1 VADDDLTPDVEQE
14 TELVLDLGDADEQE
28 PEAESDLA
36 LNLDFGDDD
45 DEAEEAAD
53 IVLSFGAESEAE
65 EAEPGSADDIA
76 AQAVEALR
84 AELVSKSG
92 EWYVVHTY
100 SGMENRVKQNID
112 SRVKTLN
119 MEDYIYESVVPTE
132 EVSEIRN
139 GVRKTVIRT
148 SHPGYV
154 LVRMELTD
162 ESWGAVRHTPSV
174 TGFLGY
180 GNTPVALSTEDVL
193 NMLSRAAIA
202 KASAAAG
209 APASRR
215 KKVEV
220 VDFAVGDSVMVVDG
234 PFAGVHASIQEINPT
249 TQRLKALVEILGR
262 ETPVDLTF
270 GQVQKA

>member
-1 VADDDLTPDVEQE
+1 VADDLTPDTDPE
-14 TELVLDLGDADEQE
+14 TEADLVLDLGDADETEQA
-28 PEAESDLA
+28 AETEIF
-36 LNLDFGDDD
+36 LDFGDDD
-45 DEAEEAAD
+45 SDESAD
-53 IVLSFGAESEAE
+53 EVALSFDDEPESP
-65 EAEPGSADDIA
+65 EPGSHDDIA
-76 AQAVEALR
+76 AKAVEALR
-84 AELVSKSG
+84 EELVGKYG

-119 MEDYIYESVVPTE
+119 MEDYIFESVVPTE

-139 GVRKTVIRT
+139 GVRKTVTRT

-162 ESWGAVRHTPSV
+162 DSWGAVRHTPSV

-180 GNTPVALSTEDVL
+180 GNTPVALSLDDVL

-215 KKVEV
+215 KKVDV

-234 PFAGVHASIQEINPT
+234 PFAGVHASIQEINPH

>member
-1 VADDDLTPDVEQE
+1 MADDLTPDIDE
-14 TELVLDLGDADEQE
+14 TELVLDLGGDADDEQE
-28 PEAESDLA
+28 TAADLDI
-36 LNLDFGDDD
+36 NLDFGDD
-45 DEAEEAAD
+45 EAEEADEVA
-53 IVLSFGAESEAE
+53 LSFDDPESEVP
-65 EAEPGSADDIA
+65 EPGSSEDIA
-76 AQAVEALR
+76 AKAV
-84 AELVSKSG
+84 AELRTELASKPG

-119 MEDYIYESVVPTE
+119 MEDYIYESIVPTE

-154 LVRMELTD
+154 LVRMDLTD
-162 ESWGAVRHTPSV
+162 DSWGAVRHTPSV

-180 GNTPVALSTEDVL
+180 GNNPVALSQDDVL

-202 KASAAAG
+202 KANAAAG

-234 PFAGVHASIQEINPT
+234 PFAGVHASIQEINPH

>member
-1 VADDDLTPDVEQE
+1 MCDIEVKGIAGDPAGATHSPVLPAAVSGRHREEQPA
-14 TELVLDLGDADEQE
+14 GD
-28 PEAESDLA
+28 
-36 LNLDFGDDD
+36 
-45 DEAEEAAD
+45 
-53 IVLSFGAESEAE
+53 
-65 EAEPGSADDIA
+65 
-76 AQAVEALR
+76 
-84 AELVSKSG
+84 
-92 EWYVVHTY
+92 H
-100 SGMENRVKQNID
+100 
-112 SRVKTLN
+112 
-119 MEDYIYESVVPTE
+119 
-132 EVSEIRN
+132 
-139 GVRKTVIRT
+139 RT

-154 LVRMELTD
+154 LVRMDLTD
-162 ESWGAVRHTPSV
+162 DSWGAVRHTPSV

-180 GNTPVALSTEDVL
+180 GNNPVALSLDDVL

-220 VDFAVGDSVMVVDG
+220 VDFRVGDSVMVVDG
-234 PFAGVHASIQEINPT
+234 PFTNIHATIQEINPH

>member
-1 VADDDLTPDVEQE
+1 MADDLTPTTEQDAD
-14 TELVLDLGDADEQE
+14 LVLNLGTDDPAD
-28 PEAESDLA
+28 EAESA
-36 LNLDFGDDD
+36 AEVEINLDFGDDEPDEDEPELTFED
-45 DEAEEAAD
+45 DAPEPDDDDAD
-53 IVLSFGAESEAE
+53 
-65 EAEPGSADDIA
+65 
-76 AQAVEALR
+76 
-84 AELVSKSG
+84 G
-92 EWYVVHTY
+92 EWYVIHTY
-100 SGMENRVKQNID
+100 SGMENRVKQNVD
-112 SRVKTLN
+112 SRAQTLN
-119 MEDYIYESVVPTE
+119 MEDYIFETVVPTE

-139 GVRKTVIRT
+139 GVRKTVVRT

-154 LVRMELTD
+154 LVRMDLTD
-162 ESWGAVRHTPSV
+162 DSWGAVRHTPSV

-180 GNTPVALSTEDVL
+180 GNNPVALSLDDVL

-220 VDFAVGDSVMVVDG
+220 VDFRVGDSVMVVDG
-234 PFAGVHASIQEINPT
+234 PFTNIHATIQEINPH